1 VSGRERTDGRDDGAG
16 RAAEAPS
23 DIPAPGWKSIAKRV
37 MAEVKEDQ
45 VQAVAAGLAFY
56 AMLAIF
62 PALIALV
69 SIYGLVADPADVQEQ
84 VTSIAEA
91 LPSDAAG
98 VVEEQLGSIVD
109 SSSGALGWAA
119 ILSIIGALWTASS
132 GVQQL
137 IKSVNNAYDEEET
150 RGFVRLR
157 GLALLLT
164 LGFMVV
170 ALLSLGLIVVIPP
183 LLDSLSLGQGATWL
197 IDIGRF
203 LLLGAVVM
211 VVLALIYRVAPD
223 RDDPRWRWVSW
234 GAVIAT
240 IIWIAASILFS
251 VFVSQFGSYQ
261 ETYGAL
267 AGVIVLLMWLFI
279 SAFIVLL
286 GAEINSEIEHQT
298 AVDTT
303 TGEPAPMG
311 RRGAVKADT
320 VA

>member
-1 VSGRERTDGRDDGAG
+1 MSARQQLGAREDGAG
-16 RAAEAPS
+16 RTAERPS

-37 MAEVKEDQ
+37 VAEVKEDQ

-84 VTSIAEA
+84 VTSLAEA

-109 SSSGALGWAA
+109 SSSEALGWAA
-119 ILSIIGALWTASS
+119 ILSIVGALWTASS

-137 IKSVNNAYDEEET
+137 IKSINNAYDEEET
-150 RGFVRLR
+150 RGFLRLR
-157 GLALLLT
+157 GRALLLT
-164 LGFMVV
+164 LGFIVV
-170 ALLSLGLIVVIPP
+170 ALLSLGLIVVVPS
-183 LLDSLSLGQGATWL
+183 LLDSLSLGEGMTWV

-203 LLLGAVVM
+203 VLLAAVVM
-211 VVLALIYRVAPD
+211 VILALIYRVAPD
-223 RDDPRWRWVSW
+223 RDDPQWRWVSW
-234 GAVIAT
+234 GAAIAT
-240 IIWIAASILFS
+240 VIWIVASVLFS

-279 SAFIVLL
+279 SGFIVLL

-298 AVDTT
+298 AVDST
-303 TGEPAPMG
+303 TGDPRPMG

>member
-1 VSGRERTDGRDDGAG
+1 VSDRQAGGRDDGAG
-16 RAAEAPS
+16 RTAESPS
-23 DIPAPGWKSIAKRV
+23 DIPAPGWRSIAKRV
-37 MAEVKEDQ
+37 MAEIKEDQ
-45 VQAVAAGLAFY
+45 VQVVAAGLAFF
-56 AMLAIF
+56 AVLAIF

-84 VTSIAEA
+84 VTSFAEA
-91 LPSDAAG
+91 LPSEAAG
-98 VVEEQLGSIVD
+98 VVEDQLGTIVE
-109 SSSGALGWAA
+109 SSSGTLGWAA
-119 ILSIIGALWTASS
+119 ILSIVGALWTASS

-164 LGFMVV
+164 LGFIVV
-170 ALLSLGLIVVIPP
+170 ALVSLGLIVVIPP
-183 LLDSLSLGQGATWL
+183 LLESLSLGEGVTWL

-203 LLLGAVVM
+203 VLLAAVVM

-223 RDDPRWRWVSW
+223 RDDPQWRWVSW

-240 IIWIAASILFS
+240 VIWIVASILFS
-251 VFVSQFGSYQ
+251 VFVSRFGSYQ

-279 SAFIVLL
+279 SGFIVLL
-286 GAEINSEIEHQT
+286 GAEINAEIEHQT

-303 TGEPAPMG
+303 AGEPAPMG